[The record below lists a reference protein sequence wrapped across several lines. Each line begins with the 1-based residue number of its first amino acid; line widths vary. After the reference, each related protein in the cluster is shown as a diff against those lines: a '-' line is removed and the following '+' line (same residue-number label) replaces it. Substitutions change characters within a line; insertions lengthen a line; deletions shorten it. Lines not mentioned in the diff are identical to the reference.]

1 MKSEERHRLKTNE
14 LQRLGSQLSQS
25 LGPVWTSYGKV
36 ASLVAGAVV
45 LVILLTSWW
54 TSSSEA
60 DSAAEWEDLF
70 TAKDAGELA
79 NVFDDHP
86 NSIVGDWAKLSEAK
100 MHLSLGTNY
109 LLAGAIPGQKNRLP
123 HDELQE
129 ARKCFEE
136 LLEKLSKTDPLHRPI
151 HEQALFGLAQCIE
164 TLSSGDTS
172 DAIAAYQLL
181 IDLKNPESVYKE
193 VAEQRIETLAKTQTR
208 EFYAWFAN
216 RPVVASG
223 PPSFPSDQGASN
235 ANSSNLFEIPFLP
248 EIPEMLKLEDQ
259 PLAPDASTLESPDE
273 PANNDPA
280 ESRPKPA
287 DPPAASSKPV
297 EPGPKSP

>member
-25 LGPVWTSYGKV
+25 LGPIWTSYGKV
-36 ASLVAGAVV
+36 ASLVAGALV
-45 LVILLTSWW
+45 LVILLTNWW
-54 TSSSEA
+54 MASSEA
-60 DSAAEWEDLF
+60 ESAAEWGELF
-70 TAKDAGELA
+70 TAKDAGGLA
-79 NVFDDHP
+79 NVFEDHP
-86 NSIVGDWAKLSEAK
+86 NSLVGDWAKLSEAK

-172 DAIAAYQLL
+172 EAVAAYEQLTH
-181 IDLKNPESVYKE
+181 DYPETVYLE
-193 VAEQRIETLAKTQTR
+193 VAEQRIETLKKTPTQ

-248 EIPEMLKLEDQ
+248 EIPDMLKLEDQ
-259 PLAPDASTLESPDE
+259 PLATDASPLESPDE
-273 PANNDPA
+273 PAERDQA
-280 ESRPKPA
+280 EPPPKPG

-297 EPGPKSP
+297 EPGPKSQ